1 MIILIRTFLQP
12 QVSASVSARRFCWS
26 TAQHSREEG
35 RRCAGRDLTAA
46 GSQPPVSDEK
56 LL

>member
-12 QVSASVSARRFCWS
+12 HVSASVSARRFCWS